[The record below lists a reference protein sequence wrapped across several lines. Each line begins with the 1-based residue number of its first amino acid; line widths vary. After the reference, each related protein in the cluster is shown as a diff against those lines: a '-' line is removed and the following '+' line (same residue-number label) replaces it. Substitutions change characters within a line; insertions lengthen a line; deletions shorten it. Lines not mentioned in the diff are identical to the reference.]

1 MAAIHRIA
9 IANPSAN
16 TDTLVHTAEGL
27 YLVSVI
33 VTNKSRDE
41 QGLVDIWIAPE
52 GTGNSASFG
61 YIAGALPVTPKNPY
75 ETFKF
80 TMNIDDELYVRAT
93 TASVSFIVQGVN
105 QGLS

>member
-16 TDTLVHTAEGL
+16 TDTLVHIAEGL

-33 VTNKSRDE
+33 VANKSRDE

-52 GTGNSASFG
+52 GTTNSASIG
-61 YIAGALPVTPKNPY
+61 YIAGALPVVPKNPY

>member
-1 MAAIHRIA
+1 MASIHRLSIS
-9 IANPSAN
+9 NPSSN
-16 TDTLVHTAEGL
+16 TDTLVHTADGL
-27 YLVSVI
+27 YLLSVI

-52 GTGNSASFG
+52 GTTNSASFG
-61 YIAGALPVTPKNPY
+61 YIAGALPVIPRNPY

-80 TMNIDDELYVRAT
+80 TMNTSDELYVRST
-93 TASVSFIVQGVN
+93 TASISFIVQGVN

>member
-1 MAAIHRIA
+1 MASIHRIA
-9 IANPSAN
+9 IANPNAN
-16 TDTLVHTAEGL
+16 TDTLVHVAEGL
-27 YLVSVI
+27 YLLSVI
-33 VTNKSRDE
+33 IANKSRDE

-52 GTGNSASFG
+52 GTANSASFG

-80 TMNIDDELYVRAT
+80 TMDIDDELYVRAS

>member
-16 TDTLVHTAEGL
+16 TDTLVHIAEGL

-33 VTNKSRDE
+33 VANKSRDE

-52 GTGNSASFG
+52 GTTNSASIG
-61 YIAGALPVTPKNPY
+61 YIAGALPVTPRNPY